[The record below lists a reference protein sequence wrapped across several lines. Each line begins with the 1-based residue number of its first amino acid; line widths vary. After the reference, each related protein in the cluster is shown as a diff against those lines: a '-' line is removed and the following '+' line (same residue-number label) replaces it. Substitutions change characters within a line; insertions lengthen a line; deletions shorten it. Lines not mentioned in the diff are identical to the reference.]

1 MTEKARTGANTLGRL
16 SEVLFEELER
26 LNSID
31 PGDRD
36 AIDAEIKRS
45 KAVQGVAREINE
57 SAKTVL
63 DTARLRAE
71 WAGAK
76 TAATPKL
83 LEG

>member
-1 MTEKARTGANTLGRL
+1 MAQKGEHTLGRL
-16 SEVLFEELER
+16 NEVLFAELER
-26 LNSID
+26 LNAVD
-31 PGDRD
+31 VTD
-36 AIDAEIKRS
+36 AAAIQAEVERS
-45 KAVQGVAREINE
+45 KAVQGVAKEINA

-76 TAATPKL
+76 VAQPSKL